1 MTGAS
6 YEPEANVSELHFFM
20 IFQGY
25 ATWHPAPGRANFRS
39 IFYLWRFFVIM
50 TILRGTIQTQ
60 EHRFKL
66 RSTY

>member
-1 MTGAS
+1 MADAKLLG
-6 YEPEANVSELHFFM
+6 LHQ
-20 IFQGY
+20 QG
-25 ATWHPAPGRANFRS
+25 HPAPGRANFRS